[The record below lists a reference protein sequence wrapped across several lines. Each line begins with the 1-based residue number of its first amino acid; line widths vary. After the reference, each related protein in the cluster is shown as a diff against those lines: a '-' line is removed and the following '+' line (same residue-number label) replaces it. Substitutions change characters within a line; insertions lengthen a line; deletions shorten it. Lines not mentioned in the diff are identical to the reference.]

1 MSRKEYANCLH
12 ARGFQIGTGKGR
24 EYSCRVCRKH
34 YCLTDKGP
42 CPFYRSKFMYKMA
55 WIAGAGNE
63 NIQAPVP
70 IGGGLEDT
78 YAGRQATTKRTAH

>member
-12 ARGFQIGTGKGR
+12 ARGCQIGTGKNR

-34 YCLTDKGP
+34 YCLEDKDP

-55 WIAGAGNE
+55 GIAGAGNE

-70 IGGGLEDT
+70 KFGGMEDT
-78 YAGRQATTKRTAH
+78 YGGKQATTKKTAH